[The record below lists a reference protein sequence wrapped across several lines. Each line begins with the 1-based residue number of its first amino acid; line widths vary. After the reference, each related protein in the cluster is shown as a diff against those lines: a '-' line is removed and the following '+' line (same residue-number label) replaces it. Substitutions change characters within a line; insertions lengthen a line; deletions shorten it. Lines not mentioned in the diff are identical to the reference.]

1 MNDHSPK
8 DSELIKQ
15 MAASAQASK
24 LSRSLFDEMCRHR
37 YCYNFSWLG
46 RPIIQFPQDIVA
58 MQEIFWSVRPD
69 LIIETGVAHG
79 GSLILSASLLQM
91 MGGEGKIIGID
102 IDIRAHNR
110 AAIEAHPLAS
120 YIELIQGSSI
130 NETTVEQV
138 LIKAREYK
146 KILVILDSNHTHAH
160 VAKELSLYSP
170 LVKNG
175 SYLIVFDTVIQD
187 MASDALV
194 EDRPWSIGNNPKTAV
209 WEFLK
214 SNSRFEID
222 QEIQDKLLLTA
233 APDGY
238 LKCIKD

>member
-1 MNDHSPK
+1 
-8 DSELIKQ
+8 
-15 MAASAQASK
+15 
-24 LSRSLFDEMCRHR
+24 
-37 YCYNFSWLG
+37 
-46 RPIIQFPQDIVA
+46 
-58 MQEIFWSVRPD
+58 MQPD

-79 GSLILSASLLQM
+79 GSLILSASLLQL
-91 MGGEGKIIGID
+91 MGNNGKVLGVD

-120 YIELIQGSSI
+120 RIELIQGSSI
-130 NETTVEQV
+130 DETVAAQV
-138 LIKAREYK
+138 FEMSRQYK
-146 KILVILDSNHTHAH
+146 KIVVILDSNHTHAH
-160 VAKELSLYSP
+160 VAKELELYSP

-187 MASDALV
+187 MAPDFFP
-194 EDRPWSIGNNPKTAV
+194 DRPWSIDNNPKTAV

-214 SNSRFEID
+214 TNSRFEID
-222 QEIQDKLLLTA
+222 HEIQDKLLLTA

>member
-1 MNDHSPK
+1 
-8 DSELIKQ
+8 
-15 MAASAQASK
+15 MASNAEISA
-24 LSRSLFDEMCRHR
+24 LSRSFLDGICRHR
-37 YCYNFSWLG
+37 YPYNFSWLG

-58 MQEIFWSVRPD
+58 IQEIFWSVQPD

-79 GSLILSASLLQM
+79 GSLILSASLLQL
-91 MGGEGKIIGID
+91 MGNNGKVLGVD

-120 YIELIQGSSI
+120 RIELIQGSSI
-130 NETTVEQV
+130 DETVAAQV
-138 LIKAREYK
+138 FEMSRQYK
-146 KILVILDSNHTHAH
+146 KIVVILDSNHTHAH
-160 VAKELSLYSP
+160 VAKELELYSP

-187 MASDALV
+187 MAPDFFP
-194 EDRPWSIGNNPKTAV
+194 DRPWSIDNNPKTAV

-214 SNSRFEID
+214 TNSRFEID
-222 QEIQDKLLLTA
+222 HEIQDKLLLTA